1 MPVYGCCGAFKA
13 SWKVTGRSVKREK
26 EQCTYVQAEATESV
40 DSPRLL
46 RQQQNGSSPR
56 RDHSIHWTRLT
67 CGRLS
72 LSRRDSPEGVYL
84 HSPPMFG
91 HVPALLPYLQPPV
104 VIFRR
109 KEWAENEERVDYL
122 ACKSPRR
129 RQRRSACLRF
139 RRLPRLCCA
148 CPPRWFW
155 PRFTGSRGFG
165 GHFLLETDFKKK

>member
-1 MPVYGCCGAFKA
+1 MSWRFQNKLKSHRKKCKTRERTMHVSIGWSYWVCGL
-13 SWKVTGRSVKREK
+13 T
-26 EQCTYVQAEATESV
+26 
-40 DSPRLL
+40 
-46 RQQQNGSSPR
+46 SSPSTAAEWFISPQR
-56 RDHSIHWTRLT
+56 SQYSL

-72 LSRRDSPEGVYL
+72 LSRRDSPECVYL

-104 VIFRR
+104 VISRR

-122 ACKSPRR
+122 ACKLLRR

-155 PRFTGSRGFG
+155 PRVTGSRGFG
-165 GHFLLETDFKKK
+165 GHFLLETDFKKR